1 MTDDTDDTL
10 DLPDPPAPMEG
21 GIIVNE
27 PFERALE
34 SRYLVYALSTITAR
48 ALPDVRD
55 GLKPVQRRII
65 HAMGELGLDQDSAF
79 KKCAKIVGDVMG
91 KYHPHGDS
99 AIYDALVRLAQDFS
113 VRYPLVDGQGNFGNI
128 DGDSAA
134 AYRYTEARLTG
145 VGALLL
151 EGVDEDSVRF
161 RETYSQEDEEP
172 TVLPAGYP
180 NLLANGAMGIAVGMA
195 TSIPPHNAGELIDAC
210 LKLIEK
216 PDATL
221 EEIMA
226 YVPGPDFPTGGI
238 CTEPKDA
245 IHSAYATGKGG
256 FRLRARWH
264 VEDLGR
270 GQWQVVV
277 TEIPYQVQKAKLVEK
292 LAELVD
298 AKKAPLLGDVRDES
312 AEDIRLVLEPRAR
325 TIEPEQMMESLFR
338 LSELENRISMNLNVL
353 DKTGTPRVMNLI
365 ECLVAFLDHKRDV
378 ICARARW
385 RSGKIEARLEI
396 LSALMVVFLNLDEV
410 IRIIR
415 EEDDPKAE
423 LMKTFELS
431 SVQANAILDTR
442 LRNLRKLEE
451 MELKREQ
458 TDLIAELKQLQA
470 LLGSE
475 KRQWDQTA
483 EELREVR
490 SLFGPDAKHGP
501 RRTTFDEASGGT
513 ELAADA
519 FVVKEPITVV
529 LSKRGWIR
537 ALKGRVDDLSS
548 VKFKDGDELSL
559 SLHAQTTD
567 RIVLFASDGRAFAL
581 AGDKLPGGRGL
592 GEPVRLSIEL
602 GEEHD
607 IIALFV
613 ATATGQRL
621 LASDSGYGF
630 IVPEEECVAMRKAGK
645 QVLNPGDGKALICV
659 PLAGDRIA
667 VVGNN
672 RKLLIFA
679 TEELPRMPKGKG
691 VKLQAYKDGKLAD
704 LTSFNAA
711 DGLSWM
717 DSSGRKR
724 EVPEWETYVAKRA
737 SVGRMVPRGF
747 SKNGTFSG

>member
-1 MTDDTDDTL
+1 MSDDTDTPD
-10 DLPDPPAPMEG
+10 DLVDPPAPQSG
-21 GIIVNE
+21 GIIVSE

-65 HAMGELGLDQDSAF
+65 HAMGELGLDPDSAF

-134 AYRYTEARLTG
+134 AYRYTEARLTD

-180 NLLANGAMGIAVGMA
+180 NLLANGAVGIAVGMA
-195 TSIPPHNAGELIDAC
+195 TSIPPHNAAELIDAC
-210 LKLIEK
+210 LKLIEQ
-216 PDATL
+216 PDASL
-221 EEIMA
+221 DEILSII
-226 YVPGPDFPTGGI
+226 PGPDFPTGGI
-238 CTEPKDA
+238 CVEPPEA
-245 IHSAYATGKGG
+245 IRSAYETGRGG
-256 FRLRARWH
+256 FRVRARWH
-264 VEDLGR
+264 KEPLANGM
-270 GQWQVVV
+270 WQIVV
-277 TEIPYQVQKAKLVEK
+277 TEVPYQVAKAKLVEK

-312 AEDIRLVLEPRAR
+312 AEDVRLVLEPRNR
-325 TIEPEQMMESLFR
+325 TVDPDQLMESLYR
-338 LSELENRISMNLNVL
+338 LSDLESRISLNLNVL
-353 DKTGTPRVMNLI
+353 DASGSPKVLGLI
-365 ECLVAFLDHKRDV
+365 ACLQAFLDHKRDV

-385 RSGKIEARLEI
+385 RQGKIEARLEI

-423 LMKTFELS
+423 LMKAFELN

-458 TDLIAELKQLQA
+458 TDLLAELKQLKA
-470 LLGSE
+470 LLGSD
-475 KRQWDQTA
+475 RLQWDQTA

-490 SLFGPDAKHGP
+490 SLFGPDSKYGP
-501 RRTTFDEASGGT
+501 RRTTFDLTQTGT
-513 ELAADA
+513 ELAAEA

-529 LSKRGWIR
+529 LSQKGWIR
-537 ALKGRVDDLSS
+537 ALKGKVDDLSS
-548 VKFKDGDELSL
+548 VKFKDGDSLAL
-559 SLHAQTTD
+559 SLHAMTTD
-567 RIVLFASDGRAFAL
+567 KIVLFASDGRAFAL
-581 AGDKLPGGRGL
+581 AGDRLPGGRGL

-613 ATATGQRL
+613 ATAKGERV

-645 QVLNPGDGKALICV
+645 QVLNPGDGRALICA
-659 PLAGDRIA
+659 PLGGNQIA
-667 VVGNN
+667 VVGEN
-672 RKLLIFA
+672 RKLLVFDV
-679 TEELPRMPKGKG
+679 EELPRMPKGKG
-691 VKLQAYKDGKLAD
+691 VKLQSYKDGKLAD
-704 LTSFNAA
+704 LLSFNAEQ
-711 DGLSWM
+711 GLSWV
-717 DSSGRKR
+717 DSAGRRR
-724 EVPEWETYVAKRA
+724 EVPEWETYVARRA
-737 SVGRMVPRGF
+737 SAGRMVPRGF
-747 SKNGTFSG
+747 SRNGTFSG